1 MLKIKFNIN
10 EFTII
15 FLRSIEGKNECKR
28 ISFSL
33 YQLQRLLY
41 ASVPLSLLLL
51 SSLVSSPFFFF
62 SFLLWSVRPFF
73 FSSASLLFSLD
84 VLPFFSPSVEPKTF
98 FSSAQH
104 ISFFLFCSV
113 FSAPFSF
120 QFSASFCCFCSTPLS
135 LVFSASFLLFCRHVA
150 LLSSAFYFLAQNR
163 FEPKA
168 QNVLLF

>member
-1 MLKIKFNIN
+1 MLKIKSNIN

-15 FLRSIEGKNECKR
+15 FLRRFERKNECKR

-62 SFLLWSVRPFF
+62 SFLPWSARRLPLFLSSAYF
-73 FSSASLLFSLD
+73 SFSSN
-84 VLPFFSPSVEPKTF
+84 VLPFFSPSVEPKMF

-104 ISFFLFCSV
+104 ISFFFFLFCFQLTFFISV
-113 FSAPFSF
+113 
-120 QFSASFCCFCSTPLS
+120 QHL
-135 LVFSASFLLFCRHVA
+135 LLLLLFSLPFTC
-150 LLSSAFYFLAQNR
+150 L
-163 FEPKA
+163 
-168 QNVLLF
+168 